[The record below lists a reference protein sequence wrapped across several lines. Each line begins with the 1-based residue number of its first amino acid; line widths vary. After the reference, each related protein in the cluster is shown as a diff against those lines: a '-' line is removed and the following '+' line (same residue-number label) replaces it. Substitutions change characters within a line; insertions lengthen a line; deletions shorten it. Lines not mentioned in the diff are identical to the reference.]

1 MHHLLTRAFTCTT
14 DHIDYTHHGSISGLC
29 LFDKKNKL
37 FLIGF
42 VSLLLSSLSG
52 LVYEKCVS
60 DYHSTCPYH
69 RAKRVFLCVCVQAAN
84 AFLAQRISS
93 INSISALCEATGA
106 DVEEVAKAIGMDQ
119 RIGNKFLKASVG
131 GRQFV
136 FTSAEHVRMFP
147 VHLFA
152 VSNASYRFRWKLF
165 PEGCAESGV
174 SVRGPQ
180 PA

>member
-1 MHHLLTRAFTCTT
+1 MIITVLV
-14 DHIDYTHHGSISGLC
+14 
-29 LFDKKNKL
+29 
-37 FLIGF
+37 LITELNEY
-42 VSLLLSSLSG
+42 S
-52 LVYEKCVS
+52 
-60 DYHSTCPYH
+60 
-69 RAKRVFLCVCVQAAN
+69 CVQAAN

-131 GRQFV
+131 ERQFV

-152 VSNASYRFRWKLF
+152 VSDASYRFRWKLF